1 MAVRKNVTMSE
12 DTAKW
17 FEDKAEE
24 IGTTQS
30 ALMAIAL
37 NEYIRNDKAL
47 RTMSEMLHEIREKKH
62 LDIRD

>member
-1 MAVRKNVTMSE
+1 M
-12 DTAKW
+12 
-17 FEDKAEE
+17 EE